1 MTIEGLGP
9 IQPNQPINR
18 SERPQNAGPARQR
31 DSVSLSDEAR
41 LKAELYQVSEQVRGT
56 EDVRQDRIAE
66 VKQKLEDPSYIDN
79 KVLSSVADRLMEV
92 FGL

>member
-9 IQPNQPINR
+9 IQPNQPVNR
-18 SERPQNAGPARQR
+18 SERPQEGRNARQG

-41 LKAELYQVSEQVRGT
+41 VRAELFQATEQVRGS
-56 EDVRQDRIAE
+56 EDVRADRVAE
-66 VKQKLEDPSYIDN
+66 VREKLKDPSYMDN
-79 KVLSSVADRLMEV
+79 TVLSTVADRLMDV

>member
-18 SERPQNAGPARQR
+18 SERPQSAEAARQG

-41 LKAELYQVSEQVRGT
+41 LKAELYQVTEEVRGS
-56 EDVRQDRIAE
+56 EDVRADRVAE

-79 KVLSSVADRLMEV
+79 NVLSNVADRLMEV

>member
-18 SERPQNAGPARQR
+18 SERPQGAGNDRQA
-31 DSVSLSDEAR
+31 DSVSLSDEAK
-41 LKAELYQVSEQVRGT
+41 LKAELYQATEQVRST
-56 EDVRQDRIAE
+56 EDIRADRVAE
-66 VKQKLEDPSYIDN
+66 VKQKLDDPSYIDN
-79 KVLSSVADRLMEV
+79 AVLSTVADRLMDV

>member
-18 SERPQNAGPARQR
+18 SERSQSAEPARQG

-41 LKAELYQVSEQVRGT
+41 LKAELYQVTEEVRNS
-56 EDVRQDRIAE
+56 EDVRADRIAE

-79 KVLSSVADRLMEV
+79 TVLSSVADRLMEV

>member
-9 IQPNQPINR
+9 IQPNQPVNR
-18 SERPQNAGPARQR
+18 SERPQQGNHARQG

-41 LKAELYQVSEQVRGT
+41 LRAELFQATEQVRAS
-56 EDVRQDRIAE
+56 EDVREDRVAE
-66 VKQKLEDPSYIDN
+66 VREKLQDPSYID
-79 KVLSSVADRLMEV
+79 KTVLSTVADHLMDV

>member
-18 SERPQNAGPARQR
+18 SDRSNSSHNARQG
-31 DSVSLSDEAR
+31 DSVSLSNEAKLR
-41 LKAELYQVSEQVRGT
+41 AELFQATEQVRAS
-56 EDVRQDRIAE
+56 EDVRTDRIAE
-66 VKQKLEDPSYIDN
+66 VKAKLQDPSYIDN
-79 KVLSSVADRLMEV
+79 TVLSTVADRLMDV